1 MGLKGAFDQASFMS
15 KKAITIPSLESMLGE
30 PVAAA
35 IGNALA
41 LTDNDANKY
50 PGEGGGR
57 TSSADSVAHSSSKEA
72 VGMQKASSTIGGSGG
87 AALPAPV
94 PGGLTQPSSAGLRAG
109 SPVPSVPPIDLTGM
123 KNLRKPSGG
132 SRHRAL

>member
-1 MGLKGAFDQASFMS
+1 MFSGTKMFDVKPASIENSPGAQADDEEHPAKKTKEELATLSPPWSVLSISGANTKNLPEDPIGLKGAFDQAALMS

-50 PGEGGGR
+50 PGGDGGQ
-57 TSSADSVAHSSSKEA
+57 D
-72 VGMQKASSTIGGSGG
+72 Q
-87 AALPAPV
+87 
-94 PGGLTQPSSAGLRAG
+94 QC
-109 SPVPSVPPIDLTGM
+109 
-123 KNLRKPSGG
+123 
-132 SRHRAL
+132 